1 MKHVFKVTGMSCG
14 HCEQSVIKAL
24 KKLDDQAQ
32 VQVNRDE
39 ERVEVESTRDE
50 GQLAAA
56 IENEGYTVVR

>member
-50 GQLAAA
+50 RQLAAA
-56 IENEGYTVVR
+56 IEDEGYMVVR

>member
-1 MKHVFKVTGMSCG
+1 MCS
-14 HCEQSVIKAL
+14 SDLL

>member
-50 GQLAAA
+50 RQLAAA
-56 IENEGYTVVR
+56 IEDEGYTVVR